1 MNEEQLKDRIYE
13 ICEIIHMQLP
23 LRYQDRW
30 VERQVE
36 DGLFNSIKII
46 MCEWGVC
53 YLFGGE
59 PWG

>member
-36 DGLFNSIKII
+36 DGLFKKHSD
-46 MCEWGVC
+46 
-53 YLFGGE
+53 
-59 PWG
+59 